1 MLFDSMYLFEYTNG
15 EYIMKQGEEGINF
28 YIVVQGVPIVTV
40 ADANGKI
47 EMERRL
53 GPGDTFGV
61 ARLPGAP
68 PPPAGATTPARP
80 CPSAAPRGAAPR
92 WRCWRAL
99 AAPPACAPAA
109 MW

>member
-53 GPGDTFGV
+53 GRGDTFGV

-68 PPPAGATTPARP
+68 PPPLLERRRPPAPAHQLLR
-80 CPSAAPRGAAPR
+80 AAPRPGGAAGGH
-92 WRCWRAL
+92 
-99 AAPPACAPAA
+99 
-109 MW
+109 